1 MYKSSVRISAKI
13 FAILAMLAGT
23 SVVIADFAEAR
34 GGRGFSF
41 GSRGSRTFNA
51 PPATRTAPRA
61 AQPIQKSMA
70 QPGRTNT
77 SAANTATGASRWG
90 GFRGLLMGGLIG
102 AGLMSL
108 FGMGG
113 GLAAFLGF
121 ALQMLLIA
129 GIVMLVVSFFR
140 NRSQANTPAMA
151 QAAASAPGGA
161 RPEANTNA
169 YRAAASGMGTAAPE
183 LQISGDDY
191 NAFER
196 LLKEIQLAYANADIN
211 ALGSR
216 VTPEVL
222 SQFAHELEDN
232 KRRGVSNDLSEP
244 KLLQGDLA
252 EAWRENR
259 DEYATVAL
267 RYEIIDALVDKKT
280 NSVIEG
286 STTEPQEVTELWTFQ
301 RPANGRPDQW
311 ELSAIQQA

>member
-1 MYKSSVRISAKI
+1 MRKISVKFSTKV
-13 FAILAMLAGT
+13 FAIVAALSGSAMLA
-23 SVVIADFAEAR
+23 ADFAEAR

-41 GSRGSRTFNA
+41 GSRGSRTFKA
-51 PPATRTAPRA
+51 PPATKTAPRA
-61 AQPIQKSMA
+61 AQPVQKSIT
-70 QPGRTNT
+70 QPGRATNAT
-77 SAANTATGASRWG
+77 SGVANSTSRWG
-90 GFRGLLMGGLIG
+90 GMRGLLLGGLLG

-108 FGMGG
+108 FGLGG

-140 NRSQANTPAMA
+140 SRSQAGQPAMA
-151 QAAASAPGGA
+151 QAAARGA
-161 RPEANTNA
+161 AGPQPAGNA
-169 YRAAASGMGTAAPE
+169 YRSAATGGMGMAAPE
-183 LQISGDDY
+183 LQITGDDY

-196 LLKEIQLAYANADIN
+196 LLKEIQLAYTNSDIN

-222 SQFAHELEDN
+222 SQFAHEIEDN
-232 KRRGVSNDLSEP
+232 KRQGLSNDLSEP

-252 EAWRENR
+252 ESWREGS

-267 RYEIIDALVDKKT
+267 RYEIIDALVNTKT
-280 NSVIEG
+280 NTVVQG
-286 STTEPQEVTELWTFQ
+286 STTEPQEVTEVWTFR
-301 RPANGRPDQW
+301 RPANGRADQW